1 MNEENEVDS
10 AIQNFIYLIII
21 PNPVKKNVRLIFDIN
36 NIRLVMKKDR
46 FIDTISKYVDRYM
59 LVNIEEACRDYGH
72 PFLID
77 RTQNAVKRL
86 SYSAEIERLNL
97 KEVFEKASNKKDPDK
112 YMDAINE
119 YLQKVEINAAQE
131 KKSKFE
137 RYERYS
143 SFG

>member
-1 MNEENEVDS
+1 MNEENEVDN

-21 PNPVKKNVRLIFDIN
+21 PNPIKKNVRLLFDIN

-59 LVNIEEACRDYGH
+59 LVEIEEACRDYGH

-97 KEVFEKASNKKDPDK
+97 KEVFEKTANKKDPDK
-112 YMDAINE
+112 YESAINE
-119 YLQKVEINAAQE
+119 YLTKVNINATQE

>member
-36 NIRLVMKKDR
+36 NIRLVMKKDK